1 MNIDLTITELYM
13 IEQLLE
19 QEVNFCNEEPEQEE
33 EIKDQIKPYND
44 LLDKLKK
51 VSIEKKV
58 VIEVLGGVAD
68 CTYSPEGVEVEII
81 DHDSKKAG

>member
-44 LLDKLKK
+44 LLNKLKK
-51 VSIEKKV
+51 VRRK
-58 VIEVLGGVAD
+58 
-68 CTYSPEGVEVEII
+68 
-81 DHDSKKAG
+81 